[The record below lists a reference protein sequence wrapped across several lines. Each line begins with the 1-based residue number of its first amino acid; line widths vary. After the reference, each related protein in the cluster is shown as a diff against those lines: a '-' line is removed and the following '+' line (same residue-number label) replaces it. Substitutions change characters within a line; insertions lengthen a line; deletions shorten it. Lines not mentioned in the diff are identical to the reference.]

1 MRVLFVLLMS
11 ASLFAAP
18 CVYDPT
24 SSEPS
29 ALAGFVGVMTKG

>member
-1 MRVLFVLLMS
+1 MRFLFVLLTS

-24 SSEPS
+24 SSESS
-29 ALAGFVGVMTKG
+29 ALAGLVGVMTKG